1 MDMSLWGT
9 CFNPHRVTRADPT
22 PKPAGMSLSVLGG
35 TQLWTSQAVSP
46 SLSVPIWKAE
56 TVYSHFLIELS

>member
-9 CFNPHRVTRADPT
+9 FFNPRWVTRADST

-35 TQLWTSQAVSP
+35 TQLWTSHAVSP
-46 SLSVPIWKAE
+46 GLSVPIWKAE
-56 TVYSHFLIELS
+56 TIYSHFLIELS

>member
-9 CFNPHRVTRADPT
+9 CFNPRRVIRADST

-35 TQLWTSQAVSP
+35 TQLWTSHVVSP
-46 SLSVPIWKAE
+46 GLSVPIWKSE
-56 TVYSHFLIELS
+56 TIVTSS